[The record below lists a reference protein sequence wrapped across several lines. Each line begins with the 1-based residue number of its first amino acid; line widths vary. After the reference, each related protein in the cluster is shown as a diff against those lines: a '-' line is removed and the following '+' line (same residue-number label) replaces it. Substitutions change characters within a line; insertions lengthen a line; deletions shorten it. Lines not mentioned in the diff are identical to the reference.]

1 MPLLDL
7 HGGDPADRHAGR
19 HIPHRPALGGDAG
32 GGGDG
37 EMIGDADLAT
47 HHDAVAD
54 HRAAGDADLTAD
66 DAAAAEAHVVADM
79 DEVIEHR
86 AGTDHRIAGGAA
98 VDRAIG
104 AHLDIVLDDDAAELQ
119 HAHEPFGAGH
129 EAEALPADAD
139 AGGDLDARADE
150 RIADSGVRLDPA
162 AVAEHHA
169 ITERDMRSDVAAGAD
184 HDVAADMSAGLDLRS
199 GADRGGG
206 MDIGARG
213 DAGNEGGGRGEKMAD
228 LGISETRARPDEEAG
243 SGRRRQN
250 AVAAGD
256 E

>member
-32 GGGDG
+32 GGADG

-54 HRAAGDADLTAD
+54 HRAAGDADLAAD

-79 DEVIEHR
+79 DEIIEHR

-104 AHLDIVLDDDAAELQ
+104 AQLDVVLDDDAPELQ
-119 HAHEPFGAGH
+119 HAQEPFGAGH
-129 EAEALPADAD
+129 EAEARPADAD
-139 AGGDLDARADE
+139 PGCDLAPPAHDPLADT
-150 RIADSGVRLDPA
+150 A
-162 AVAEHHA
+162 
-169 ITERDMRSDVAAGAD
+169 
-184 HDVAADMSAGLDLRS
+184 
-199 GADRGGG
+199 
-206 MDIGARG
+206 
-213 DAGNEGGGRGEKMAD
+213 
-228 LGISETRARPDEEAG
+228 
-243 SGRRRQN
+243 
-250 AVAAGD
+250 
-256 E
+256 